1 MKFQQ
6 NPTNAINNVGEVNRG
21 RIGRG
26 FRHDTTFN
34 TGDLI
39 PVAAFHV
46 LPGDDLSVK
55 INTLT
60 RTIAQPIRQTMDY
73 LVHDTYAFYVS
84 NYNLMAWGNSSSRSD
99 INDFSWTR
107 FLGEDKNG
115 NFVRTTYG
123 KKFSVLPTLRIE
135 PTAGGDNIL
144 RTPRLSKYLG
154 MNLGGT
160 DFFHVNPFKHMAYR
174 QIWNEYFRDWN
185 FQAEA
190 NCKMPTSGYSSV
202 TAVTRNL
209 DGSLPLGRGQNE
221 VDSVLPVNRLDDYFS
236 RALPAPQRFSGILT
250 TSNAGLPVFA
260 GETFYDFFG
269 AR

>member
-73 LVHDTYAFYVS
+73 LVHDTYAFMCRTIILWHGVTPAVAVIS
-84 NYNLMAWGNSSSRSD
+84 TTFHGLA
-99 INDFSWTR
+99 
-107 FLGEDKNG
+107 FLARIRTVIL
-115 NFVRTTYG
+115 FV
-123 KKFSVLPTLRIE
+123 LH
-135 PTAGGDNIL
+135 TA
-144 RTPRLSKYLG
+144 R
-154 MNLGGT
+154 
-160 DFFHVNPFKHMAYR
+160 
-174 QIWNEYFRDWN
+174 
-185 FQAEA
+185 
-190 NCKMPTSGYSSV
+190 SSV
-202 TAVTRNL
+202 YCLRCALNRPQAVTIFCALL
-209 DGSLPLGRGQNE
+209 DCLS
-221 VDSVLPVNRLDDYFS
+221 
-236 RALPAPQRFSGILT
+236 I
-250 TSNAGLPVFA
+250 
-260 GETFYDFFG
+260 
-269 AR
+269 